1 MTFNFKS
8 ISLAV
13 AGVLSLSSCAITQS
27 VENNKE
33 TVIGCAVGT
42 GLGVL
47 IGNYLGGK
55 KGMVYGG
62 AAGAAIGCTVGY
74 DFQKKRE
81 ALEQLAK
88 TENLDIQFTSISAS
102 KDSDT

>member
-1 MTFNFKS
+1 MKSNLKS

-13 AGVLSLSSCAITQS
+13 AGVLALSSCAITQS
-27 VENNKE
+27 VEDNKE
-33 TVIGCAVGT
+33 TVIGCAIGT

-47 IGNYLGGK
+47 IGNYLGGNE
-55 KGMVYGG
+55 GMLYGG

-74 DFQKKRE
+74 DFQQKRE
-81 ALEQLAK
+81 SLEQLAK

-102 KDSDT
+102 